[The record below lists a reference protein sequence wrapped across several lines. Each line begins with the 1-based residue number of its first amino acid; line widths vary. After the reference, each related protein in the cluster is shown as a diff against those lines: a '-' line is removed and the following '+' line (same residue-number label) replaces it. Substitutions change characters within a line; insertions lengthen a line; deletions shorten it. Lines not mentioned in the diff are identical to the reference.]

1 MRFSLRSSLIAGV
14 LTLTATALLA
24 LSGVGVVV
32 LRTFLLDR
40 VDEQLTGA
48 AALVQQSDPQL
59 PADPK
64 DDQRLRS
71 YVSVTEF
78 LIEVRGGD
86 GKVLRLPSATPLPA
100 RPLLST
106 APTGEVPFDVRAD
119 GAHFRAITTRVG
131 DHGTVLIAL
140 PLAPVHEAVLRLL
153 LTALVTTGAVL
164 VILALLGRM
173 LILRRLRPL
182 DRIAEAATALADGE
196 LDRRVPE
203 LPDRRAERT
212 EVGRL
217 TVAINGM
224 LSRIQT
230 ALADRERSESRMRE
244 FVADASHELRTPV
257 TSIKGYLQLVRTGVV
272 DLRERPDVLRRLEDE
287 AGRMGVLVTDLL
299 FLARLDAEPA
309 PRRERVDLAGLV
321 RDAVADARAVEPDRP
336 ITLDVPGPCPV
347 EADAGALRQVLAN
360 LLGNVRTHTPAGT
373 PARVTL
379 DPAARRVTV
388 ADDGPGM
395 TAEAAA
401 HAFDRFWRGDTSR
414 SATGGAGL
422 GLAIV
427 AEAVRA
433 HGGTAGIEPGPGCAA
448 WFELSPNSHPPRVE
462 PAEAAGDMGSHT
474 GTTSRGPSVATL
486 LQRLGLAAYRRRV
499 WVTALWLVV
508 LAATALGAA
517 TLSGETSTALKI
529 PGQESTTALDTIN
542 EKFGGAGGATAQVVL
557 PRPADTAELTRL
569 AGDLKALPGVA
580 AVGPPVVAPDKQA
593 AYLAVTYQGAAS
605 EITAEERNALVAT
618 ASSAGAEITG
628 DATVERVPALG
639 GPAEIIGVV
648 IALLVLALAYG
659 TLAVAGLNLL
669 TAIVGVAAGALA
681 LTTLTGF
688 MDLQSTTPILAV
700 MLGLAVGIDYA
711 LFIITRFRQEL
722 RDGRPVPEA
731 VGLAVGTAGSAVVTA
746 GVSVVIALAGL
757 AVAGIPFLTEMGLA
771 AAGGVVIAVLV
782 AITLVPAVLGF
793 LGMRALPRKP
803 RRERGFYRGW
813 AGLVTGRPW
822 ALLLTGIV
830 ALGVVAAP
838 VTAMRT
844 SLNQPPA
851 EGSTQARAAD
861 ILTGHFGAGVTG
873 PLLVLV
879 EGGDPAAVARQVQ
892 ALPGVAAVTP
902 PQPSPDGSAAL
913 ITVVPSSS
921 PDSEQT
927 VDLVHAL
934 RDLNLD
940 GVSVSGQTA
949 VSVDVSQTLSDA
961 LPIYLVLVV
970 GLALLLLILVFRSL
984 LVPVVGVLGFL
995 LTIGAALGATTA
1007 VFQWGWL
1014 ADVVNSDATGPM
1026 MSLAPIMVI
1035 GILFGLAM
1043 DYQVFLVSRMH
1054 EAHAHGIPPKEA
1066 VRTGFRQAGPVVVA
1080 AATIMFAV
1088 FAGFVPEG
1096 DQTLKPIA
1104 FALAF
1109 GILVDAFVVRMV
1121 IMPAALTLAGRAAWW
1136 LPRWLRRL
1144 PAIDVEGAALH
1155 RPVTQPEVSVA
1166 VRETTPRR

>member
-24 LSGVGVVV
+24 LSGVGVVMM
-32 LRTFLLDR
+32 RSFLLDR

-48 AALVQQSDPQL
+48 AALVQQSAAAL
-59 PADPK
+59 PTGLK
-64 DDQRLRS
+64 DDQKLRS
-71 YVSVTEF
+71 YISVTEF
-78 LIEVRGGD
+78 LIEVRKGD
-86 GKVLRLPSATPLPA
+86 ELLRLPSNTPLPRQPLMASGAA
-100 RPLLST
+100 RGL
-106 APTGEVPFDVRAD
+106 FDVTRGGD
-119 GAHFRAITTRVG
+119 RYRAITTDLG
-131 DHGTVLIAL
+131 GHATVLIAL
-140 PLAPVHEAVLRLL
+140 PLEPVGEAVFRLTT
-153 LTALVTTGAVL
+153 TALITTGAVL
-164 VILALLGRM
+164 VILALLGRW

-182 DRIAEAATALADGE
+182 DRIAEAATALADGD
-196 LDRRVPE
+196 LGRRVPDV
-203 LPDRRAERT
+203 PDGRARRT

-217 TVAINGM
+217 TVAVNGM

-230 ALADRERSESRMRE
+230 ALADRERSEGRMRE

-272 DLRERPDVLRRLEDE
+272 DLRERPDVLRRLEEE
-287 AGRMGVLVTDLL
+287 AGRIGVLVTDLL

-336 ITLDVPGPCPV
+336 ITLDAPGPCVV

-388 ADDGPGM
+388 ADDGPGL
-395 TAEAAA
+395 TAEAAV
-401 HAFDRFWRGDTSR
+401 HAFDRFWRGDSAR

-433 HGGTAGIEPGPGCAA
+433 HGGTVGIEPGPGFVL
-448 WFELSPNSHPPRVE
+448 WFQLSPNSHPPRVE
-462 PAEAAGDMGSHT
+462 PAEAPGDMGSHT
-474 GTTSRGPSVATL
+474 GTPSRGPSVATL
-486 LQRLGLAAYRRRV
+486 LHRLGLAAYRRRV
-499 WVTALWLVV
+499 WVTAVWLVV
-508 LAATALGAA
+508 LAATALGAT
-517 TLSGETSTALKI
+517 TLSGETATALRI
-529 PGQESTTALDTIN
+529 PGQESTTALDLIDQ
-542 EKFGGAGGATAQVVL
+542 KFAGAGGAGAQVVL
-557 PRPADTAELTRL
+557 PRPAGAAELTRL
-569 AGDLKALPGVA
+569 SGELGSLPGVT
-580 AVGPPVVAPDKQA
+580 AVAPPVIAPDRQA
-593 AYLAVTYQGAAS
+593 AYLTVTYAGRPS
-605 EITAEERNALVAT
+605 EITAEQRDALAAA
-618 ASSAGAEITG
+618 ASSAGAELTG
-628 DATVERVPALG
+628 DATVERVPSLG
-639 GPAEIIGVV
+639 GPAEIAGVA
-648 IALLVLALAYG
+648 IALLVLALTFG
-659 TLAVAGLNLL
+659 TLAVAGMNLL
-669 TAIVGVAAGALA
+669 TAIIGVGIAALG

-688 MDLQSTTPILAV
+688 VDLQSTTPILAV

-722 RDGRPVPEA
+722 RDGRAGPDA
-731 VGLAVGTAGSAVVTA
+731 IGIAVGTAGSAVVTA

-771 AAGGVVIAVLV
+771 AAAAVVIAVLV
-782 AITLVPAVLGF
+782 AITLVPAALGF
-793 LGMRALPRKP
+793 LGMRALPRRP

-830 ALGVVAAP
+830 ALAVVAAP

-851 EGSTQARAAD
+851 EGSTQARAAEL
-861 ILTGHFGAGVTG
+861 LTTHFGPGVTG

-879 EGGDPAAVARQVQ
+879 EGGDPAAVARQAQ

-902 PQPSPDGSAAL
+902 PRAGADGSAAL
-913 ITVVPSSS
+913 FTVVPASA
-921 PDSEQT
+921 PDSTQT
-927 VDLVHAL
+927 EDLVHAL
-934 RDLNLD
+934 RDLNID
-940 GVSVSGQTA
+940 GMYVSGQTA

-961 LPIYLVLVV
+961 LPIYLALVV
-970 GLALLLLILVFRSL
+970 GLALLLLVLVFRSL
-984 LVPVVGVLGFL
+984 LVPAVGVLGFL
-995 LTIGAALGATTA
+995 LTIGAALGAATA

-1014 ADVVNSDATGPM
+1014 ADLVNADATGPM
-1026 MSLAPIMVI
+1026 MSLAPIIVI

-1054 EAHAHGIPPKEA
+1054 EAHAHGAPPVEA
-1066 VRTGFRQAGPVVVA
+1066 VRTGFRQAGPVVIA

-1096 DQTLKPIA
+1096 DQTIKPIA
-1104 FALAF
+1104 FALAV

-1121 IMPAALTLAGRAAWW
+1121 IMPAALTLFGRAAWW
-1136 LPRWLRRL
+1136 LPRRLSRL
-1144 PAIDVEGAALH
+1144 PTLDVEGAALNHH
-1155 RPVTQPEVSVA
+1155 RPVPQPAEQPSPVA
-1166 VRETTPRR
+1166 